1 MYQNSLIFF
10 MLYSWSPNRIILKA
24 IPPPPVL
31 RLPLEER
38 THGTQVTL
46 MAEEIGLL
54 LALGPEV
61 DGIGKSLDG
70 LAVAADER
78 TAEVDVFEV
87 VLFALEVGDLAD
99 VVAMIL

>member
-1 MYQNSLIFF
+1 
-10 MLYSWSPNRIILKA
+10 MLYSRSPNRITLKA

-31 RLPLEER
+31 RLPLEKR

-70 LAVAADER
+70 LAVATDEGA
-78 TAEVDVFEV
+78 AEIDVFEV
-87 VLFALEVGDLAD
+87 VLFALEVGDLTD
-99 VVAMIL
+99 VVAMNL